1 MFWYQQEEDLE
12 HFKTSF
18 DIFDQDDSGKIS
30 YTEMDGFIRSLTDKE
45 PNEEETLL
53 VNKPIVYQ
61 FYRQFIQFLDM
72 LDKDDSGMIEF
83 PEFVRV
89 MAKRAE
95 AEEIKK
101 KTQEFRDALKVWQ
114 QVKTFTAQIISL

>member
-53 VNKPIVYQ
+53 VNKPIVY
-61 FYRQFIQFLDM
+61 
-72 LDKDDSGMIEF
+72 
-83 PEFVRV
+83 
-89 MAKRAE
+89 
-95 AEEIKK
+95 
-101 KTQEFRDALKVWQ
+101 
-114 QVKTFTAQIISL
+114 